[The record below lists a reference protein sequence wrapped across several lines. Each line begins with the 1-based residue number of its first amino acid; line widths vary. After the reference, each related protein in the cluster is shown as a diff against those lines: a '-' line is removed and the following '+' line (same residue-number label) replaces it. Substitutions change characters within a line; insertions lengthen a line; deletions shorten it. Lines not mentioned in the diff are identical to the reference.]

1 MMEQK
6 QSENIPQK
14 KRKGGIVLI
23 GGIVLTLLWMWI
35 FPEYLY
41 PLWKN
46 FTFLPD
52 PFYFPIEEFLA
63 LNGHYNSP
71 VIYIGGFILLVGT
84 LIWSL
89 KLNGRLQKSYEYIL
103 LAAIIMLL
111 AAMILPCMC
120 VSREVGRRLRCT
132 AHLKEAYCK
141 LSLYSSENNG
151 LLPDKFVIS
160 DSKHQINY
168 YGKNRSLREKTFVL
182 FEDAV
187 RCHAGDLR
195 HQMLSNGEIRRFYPW
210 KNNID

>member
-1 MMEQK
+1 MMEQNK
-6 QSENIPQK
+6 SENIQPE

-23 GGIVLTLLWMWI
+23 CGIVLTLLWMWI
-35 FPEYLY
+35 FPQYFY

-89 KLNGRLQKSYEYIL
+89 KLNGRLKKSYEYIL
-103 LAAIIMLL
+103 LAALIVLM
-111 AAMILPCMC
+111 AAMLLPCMC
-120 VSREVGRRLRCT
+120 ASREVGRRLRCVSK
-132 AHLKEAYCK
+132 LKEAYCR
-141 LSLYSSENNG
+141 LSLYGSENNG
-151 LLPDKFVIS
+151 LLPDEFAVNE
-160 DSKHQINY
+160 SKHRINY
-168 YGKNRSLREKTFVL
+168 FGKGRSLPDKIFIL
-182 FEDAV
+182 LEDAE

-195 HQMLSNGEIRRFYPW
+195 HQLLSNGEIKTFYPW
-210 KNNID
+210 KNNR